1 MKELDLL
8 KKDWKKNE
16 NSFEQISEQDI
27 YKMIHKKSSSIVKWI
42 FIISI
47 IEFSLGIVLSV
58 GLSFTKIEENNTRF
72 FKSLGIYDYVQIFTA
87 IIYVVIVYF
96 IIKFYTMY
104 RKVSTTDST
113 KLLMQNIL
121 KTRKTVHNYILFNL
135 VTVAVFFIA
144 ILSFGM
150 KSALSHKMLEDGK
163 HLAEISNSVYIV
175 SFLVILLVTA
185 AVIGLIWLFY
195 RLIYGV
201 LLRRLL
207 ANYKELKKIDL

>member
-121 KTRKTVHNYILFNL
+121 KTRKTVNNYILFNL

>member
-201 LLRRLL
+201 LLGRLL